1 MPPDSAAQN
10 ANGPFGRLV
19 VALFLF
25 IIAQFAAFGAIKQY
39 TSEVTTSLSDR
50 YSQEKLYSKAKS
62 FAKLAILQNPR
73 NGYAYFYLGS
83 PDLVQEQYV
92 EAASSFERGLA
103 VMPHLPNLLKVLCQ
117 CYYFSGDYGKSVQT
131 LTRYLRMD
139 PLPKVTPELVFRVW
153 AQSLYRF
160 GDIGRAAIE
169 FAVAES
175 YDSYRPELL
184 QARIGDALMLNQNTM
199 ADYYYR
205 RFRQAFPDQQMDPN
219 ALFSNALA
227 FGKMTS
233 TLRFLEINRMR
244 GDASAAAHKI
254 LAMGYAKVNRLDE
267 AITVLKEASRMAPND
282 GELPLFL
289 GDIHFQRGQLEEA
302 ARFYG
307 NHLELAPDSRFRKEI
322 EAKLKGRLSDQP
334 AKPNPSDAEG
344 TAPQVP

>member
-1 MPPDSAAQN
+1 
-10 ANGPFGRLV
+10 
-19 VALFLF
+19 
-25 IIAQFAAFGAIKQY
+25 
-39 TSEVTTSLSDR
+39 
-50 YSQEKLYSKAKS
+50 
-62 FAKLAILQNPR
+62 
-73 NGYAYFYLGS
+73 
-83 PDLVQEQYV
+83 
-92 EAASSFERGLA
+92 
-103 VMPHLPNLLKVLCQ
+103 
-117 CYYFSGDYGKSVQT
+117 
-131 LTRYLRMD
+131 
-139 PLPKVTPELVFRVW
+139 
-153 AQSLYRF
+153 
-160 GDIGRAAIE
+160 
-169 FAVAES
+169 
-175 YDSYRPELL
+175 
-184 QARIGDALMLNQNTM
+184 M